1 MAAARSTS
9 KSSGTKKTRKA
20 RTGERKI
27 AYSVA
32 HPVRLDA
39 LSILFEQ
46 MASPNEI
53 AQALKQPLGT
63 VSHHVSELHS
73 DGVIE
78 LVKTAPRRGAVEHYY
93 RAKVRPEV
101 DAEKW
106 KEMPTPARRDVAG
119 LALQAIVTDSLASF
133 RHRRMES
140 DDDMYL
146 VWIPMKLSD
155 QGQAEVTELQAEMLE
170 RLEAIKAHD
179 EARPNGD
186 GEESKPVRIAA
197 MMWFERA
204 HAGNRP
210 ASDPIDLG
218 KPAK

>member
-1 MAAARSTS
+1 MTARAISDKTS
-9 KSSGTKKTRKA
+9 STKKARKA

-46 MASPNEI
+46 TASPNEMS
-53 AQALKQPLGT
+53 QALKQPLGT
-63 VSHHVSELHS
+63 VSHHVSELHA
-73 DGVIE
+73 DGVVE
-78 LVKTAPRRGAVEHYY
+78 LVDMAQRRGAVEHYY

-101 DAEKW
+101 DTEEW
-106 KEMPTPARRDVAG
+106 KTMPTPARRDVAG
-119 LALQAIVTDSLASF
+119 LALQAIITDSLASF

-146 VWIPMKLSD
+146 AWIPMRLSD
-155 QGQAEVTELQAEMLE
+155 EGQAEVTELQAEIVE
-170 RLEAIKAHD
+170 RLEDIKARD
-179 EARPNGD
+179 EARPGD
-186 GEESKPVRIAA
+186 DSDESRPVRIAA
-197 MMWFERA
+197 TMWFERA

-210 ASDPIDLG
+210 ASNPIDLG